1 MNPLQLVLKNMRQ
14 RSLSTWLTLLSVLLG
29 VALATAIMV
38 LRREGK
44 NLFGQSEY
52 GYDLIVGTKGSPL
65 QLTLNTV
72 YQLDRSPGN
81 IPWAVYDELRGRKF
95 RADVRFAF
103 PVVAGDSY
111 QGRRIVGARPQMFG
125 FGDDGS
131 PLDGYDAQGRLLATH
146 ESPSSDPHSRD
157 QDKPVAGQA
166 LEIRPGQKYTLA
178 QGRMFHAAKFEAV
191 IGADVQKLTGLKL
204 GDTFQATHGTPEGN
218 QRADVHDE
226 RWTVVGVLSDTKTA
240 ADGVIYIPLTS
251 FYTIQDHGD
260 AELDREWLRRG
271 WNPATR
277 PADAHDAE
285 DAIAAAEGREVDHAG
300 HDHDPGDD
308 EHGGHAHVKHYSM
321 NPDGTIELK
330 LPQAS
335 LELSAV
341 IVKTRGPFQT
351 QSLLYTLGLRNDVM
365 GVNPAETMRQFFDT
379 FLSGTSVLLLM
390 IAVLV
395 TIVAAVGILVS
406 IYNSVAARSQEIAIL
421 RALGATRVKVLTL
434 ITLEAAL
441 IGLVGGLL
449 GLVAGHLIAG
459 AASMFLQRLLG
470 SGVKWLRFDGYEA
483 MYLLGVVA
491 IAALAGLVPALKAY
505 RTPVATNLAGT

>member
-1 MNPLQLVLKNMRQ
+1 MNLFQLVTKNMRQ

-38 LRREGK
+38 LRREGR

-52 GYDLIVGTKGSPL
+52 GYDLIVGTRGSPL

-81 IPWAVYDELRGRKF
+81 IPYAVYDELRGRAF

-103 PVVAGDSY
+103 PVVTGDSY

-125 FGDDGS
+125 FDDDGS
-131 PLDGYDAQGRLLATH
+131 PLDGYDAAGRLLASH
-146 ESPSSDPHSRD
+146 ESPNSDPQTRD
-157 QDKPVAGQA
+157 PDRPVAGQW
-166 LEIRPGQKYTLA
+166 LDIRPGQKYTLA

-204 GDTFQATHGTPEGN
+204 GDPFQATHGTPEGN

-260 AELDREWLRRG
+260 AELDRQWLRRG

-277 PADAHDAE
+277 PADAHEAE
-285 DAIAAAEGREVDHAG
+285 DILAAADGRTVDHTG
-300 HDHDPGDD
+300 HDHGDHD
-308 EHGGHAHVKHYSM
+308 HAKHYTL
-321 NPDGTIELK
+321 NPDGTINLK
-330 LPQAS
+330 LPKEA

-351 QSLLYTLGLRNDVM
+351 QNLLYNLGLRTDVM
-365 GVNPAETMRQFFDT
+365 GVNPAATMREFFDT
-379 FLSGTSVLLLM
+379 FLAGTGVVLLM

-395 TIVAAVGILVS
+395 TVVAAVGILVS
-406 IYNSVAARSQEIAIL
+406 IYNSVAARTREIAIL
-421 RALGATRVKVLTL
+421 RALGATRVKVLAL

-441 IGLVGGLL
+441 IGFVGALL
-449 GLVAGHLIAG
+449 GLVAGHLLAG
-459 AASMFLQRLLG
+459 AGSLFLQRLVG
-470 SGVKWLRFDGYEA
+470 TGVKWLRFDQYE
-483 MYLLGVVA
+483 LLYVLAVTV
-491 IAALAGLVPALKAY
+491 IAALAGLVPAMKAY
-505 RTPVATNLAGT
+505 RTPVATNLTAT